1 MILKLKIVFF
11 WLDVENIGLN
21 LDVFEKFI
29 IIDNDFEIVFEFIDD
44 DDIVEEI

>member
-21 LDVFEKFI
+21 LDIFEKFI

-44 DDIVEEI
+44 DIVEEI

>member
-11 WLDVENIGLN
+11 WLDVENIGLI
-21 LDVFEKFI
+21 LDIFEKFI

-44 DDIVEEI
+44 DIVEEI

>member
-1 MILKLKIVFF
+1 MILKLKRVFF

-21 LDVFEKFI
+21 LDIFEKFI

-44 DDIVEEI
+44 DIVEEI

>member
-21 LDVFEKFI
+21 LDIFEKFI
-29 IIDNDFEIVFEFIDD
+29 IIDNDFEIVFEVID